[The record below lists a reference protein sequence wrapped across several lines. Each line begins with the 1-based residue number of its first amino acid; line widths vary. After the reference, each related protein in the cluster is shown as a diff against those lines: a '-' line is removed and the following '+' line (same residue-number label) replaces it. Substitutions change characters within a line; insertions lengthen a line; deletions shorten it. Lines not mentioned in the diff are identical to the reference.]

1 MNVKLDGIMIV
12 VINMKNNKYF
22 NSDYHTI
29 KFIEKNIKFNKN
41 YGYAP
46 ELQIFIERLNI
57 KTTIPLF
64 IIGRNKIQCTVGR
77 CIMLCNP
84 IEYNGFWLNYEKHS
98 YKDIIFHVAINLENG
113 QIERKIID
121 FKNKILINK
130 N

>member
-12 VINMKNNKYF
+12 VINMKDNKYF
-22 NSDYHTI
+22 DSDYHMV
-29 KFIEKNIKFNKN
+29 KFIEKNIKFDKN

-46 ELQIFIERLNI
+46 SLQIFVERLNSKI
-57 KTTIPLF
+57 KIPIF
-64 IIGRNKIQCTVGR
+64 MIGRNKIQCTVGKY
-77 CIMLCNP
+77 IMLCNP